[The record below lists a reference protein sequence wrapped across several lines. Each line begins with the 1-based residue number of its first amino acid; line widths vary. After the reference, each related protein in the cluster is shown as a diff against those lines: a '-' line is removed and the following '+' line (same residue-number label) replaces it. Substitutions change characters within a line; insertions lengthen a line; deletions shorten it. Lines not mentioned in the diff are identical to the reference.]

1 MAPKNPAKS
10 SKKASNDEDSTN
22 EDYRLKRDRNNLAV
36 RRSRNKSKQKAEETA
51 NRVGK
56 LKQNNSNLEG
66 KIIELKKTKKILKDL
81 FLEQT
86 TKKLEKPT
94 TEQWALINEQSESE
108 ESDPTTDEEDLRSE
122 PESPTYSTSSN
133 RSKKRR

>member
-1 MAPKNPAKS
+1 MILS
-10 SKKASNDEDSTN
+10 
-22 EDYRLKRDRNNLAV
+22 LQAV

-51 NRVGK
+51 SRVGK
-56 LKQNNSNLEG
+56 LKQNNCNLEG
-66 KIIELKKTKKILKDL
+66 KINELKKTKKILKDL

-108 ESDPTTDEEDLRSE
+108 EEEESSDEEELRSE
-122 PESPTYSTSSN
+122 PASPTYSTSSN

>member
-1 MAPKNPAKS
+1 MK
-10 SKKASNDEDSTN
+10 
-22 EDYRLKRDRNNLAV
+22 LILQAV

-108 ESDPTTDEEDLRSE
+108 ESEQTTDDEDLRSE
-122 PESPTYSTSSN
+122 PASPTYSTSSN